1 MQVASTVR
9 AMPSQ
14 ASVGRFAD
22 AADLVAR
29 LMLALIFVFS
39 GADKL
44 FLHTAANVQY
54 MQAVGLPFAGLLVYP
69 AGLVEFAGGILLAV
83 GYQAR
88 FAAAALALFTV
99 AATLLFHNF
108 WAAPADQ
115 AVLQTIMFLKNVA
128 MFGGLLL
135 VVVHGSGRLALN
147 RG

>member
-1 MQVASTVR
+1 VQIASTIDAGAPAAR
-9 AMPSQ
+9 LT
-14 ASVGRFAD
+14 D

-29 LMLALIFVFS
+29 VTLAVIFVFS

-44 FLHTAANVQY
+44 FMHTAANAQY
-54 MQAVGLPFAGLLVYP
+54 MQAVGLPLAGVLVYP

-88 FAAAALALFTV
+88 LAAAALAAFTV
-99 AATLLFHNF
+99 VATLLFHQF

-128 MFGGLLL
+128 IFGGLLH
-135 VVVHGSGRLALN
+135 VFAHGAGRLKL
-147 RG
+147 G